1 MNFNQHKKEDKSI
14 MTIYGRTITNED
26 MANIASYMDD
36 EIREQVH
43 TELAP
48 CSHEEFIKR
57 YLELDE
63 NFADILN
70 REFGFEMT
78 DGE

>member
-1 MNFNQHKKEDKSI
+1 M

-26 MANIASYMDD
+26 MASIASYMDD

-43 TELAP
+43 SELTP

-63 NFADILN
+63 SFVDILK
-70 REFGFEMT
+70 REFEFEMT